1 MMSGKAIRIR
11 GSGAVDM
18 HSCMGTILATR
29 PHCIYGTRD
38 IIYTHTIGTTC
49 SVAANNRQWLWRLT
63 TQCTLTPKHYILSG
77 IKGL

>member
-18 HSCMGTILATR
+18 HSCMGTIPATR

-38 IIYTHTIGTTC
+38 IIIYTHIIGTTC
-49 SVAANNRQWLWRLT
+49 SVAET
-63 TQCTLTPKHYILSG
+63 IDSG
-77 IKGL
+77 CGGLQPSVH